1 MSDIQNKNETS
12 PNEESTQKVNII
24 TTTVESN
31 ENENKDSKIIIST
44 VQIKTSNDDIHF
56 DKELMNIKEKG
67 NSSYEWSILKKFFL
81 DYYKKTVETFPKK
94 KKENETISNVDDD
107 IIEYMTNLNKIPF
120 TLQRMAELLIE
131 PTKYYK
137 NANKYNNAFKKLVNI
152 DYD

>member
-67 NSSYEWSILKKFFL
+67 SS
-81 DYYKKTVETFPKK
+81 
-94 KKENETISNVDDD
+94 N
-107 IIEYMTNLNKIPF
+107 
-120 TLQRMAELLIE
+120 
-131 PTKYYK
+131 
-137 NANKYNNAFKKLVNI
+137 FKKVLPGLL
-152 DYD
+152 

>member
-56 DKELMNIKEKG
+56 DKELPNR
-67 NSSYEWSILKKFFL
+67 S
-81 DYYKKTVETFPKK
+81 
-94 KKENETISNVDDD
+94 
-107 IIEYMTNLNKIPF
+107 
-120 TLQRMAELLIE
+120 
-131 PTKYYK
+131 
-137 NANKYNNAFKKLVNI
+137 
-152 DYD
+152 